1 MCDHRLKCWNTIASF
16 VRIRCNCFWSATR
29 SEPLRSRVVWI
40 GSLPIVICPEHGCSR
55 KLMQRRNV
63 LLPEPLEPMM
73 LITSPA
79 FAFIDTPFNTSLS
92 PNFLWRL
99 STVSLYMLGPSLH

>member
-1 MCDHRLKCWNTIASF
+1 
-16 VRIRCNCFWSATR
+16 
-29 SEPLRSRVVWI
+29 
-40 GSLPIVICPEHGCSR
+40 
-55 KLMQRRNV
+55 MQRRNV
-63 LLPEPLEPMM
+63 LLPEPLAPMM